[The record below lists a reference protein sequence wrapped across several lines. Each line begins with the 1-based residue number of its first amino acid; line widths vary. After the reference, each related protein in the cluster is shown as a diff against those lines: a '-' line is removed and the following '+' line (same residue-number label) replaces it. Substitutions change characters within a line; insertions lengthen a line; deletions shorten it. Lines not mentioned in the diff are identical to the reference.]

1 MANPLTRSSTR
12 SFLSCIVDISHG
24 GVSLLPPFMFS
35 STVSTKAMSMYTDS
49 DSAQIGITI
58 MFSIVII
65 ANLVGNMFVCLVIIL
80 YQDMRYAIQ
89 TIINYFYHIG
99 NIVYF
104 V

>member
-1 MANPLTRSSTR
+1 
-12 SFLSCIVDISHG
+12 
-24 GVSLLPPFMFS
+24 MFS

-49 DSAQIGITI
+49 DSAQTGITI